1 MNSAKNLVTLM
12 ADNIRTIVRK
22 HQEEQ
27 ALKNYL
33 GSSFETTSPEDKRKF
48 INAVISTID
57 REVELILNSFVE
69 EIQSGSSVKKRRK
82 NLTIVVVLLTS
93 ILTTG
98 IGYCVNIENWIMVG
112 LLSVALGIVQVYSIF
127 SE

>member
-1 MNSAKNLVTLM
+1 MTLM

-33 GSSFETTSPEDKRKF
+33 GNAFDTTTSADKRKF
-48 INAVISTID
+48 INAVSSTID

-69 EIQSGSSVKKRRK
+69 EIQSGSSVKKRRRK
-82 NLTIVVVLLTS
+82 LTIVVVLLTS
-93 ILTTG
+93 IFTTG

-112 LLSVALGIVQVYSIF
+112 LLSVALAIVQVYSIF
-127 SE
+127 NE

>member
-1 MNSAKNLVTLM
+1 M
-12 ADNIRTIVRK
+12 ANNIRTIIRK

-33 GSSFETTSPEDKRKF
+33 GNAFDKTTPADKRKF
-48 INAVISTID
+48 IDAVSSTID
-57 REVELILNSFVE
+57 TEVELILNSFVE
-69 EIQSGSSVKKRRK
+69 EIQSGSGVKKRRK

-93 ILTTG
+93 IFTTG

-112 LLSVALGIVQVYSIF
+112 MLSVALAIVQVYSIF
-127 SE
+127 NE